1 MRSGYSKEHSW
12 LSRQVPQQILR
23 LLEWSLST
31 SRFSRPSAGHAWIS
45 IACCCYSGQR
55 PQGNTNHIQPQE
67 PVALDLPYWL
77 VCFSTLQEPRCTR
90 DSQLQGFHGHQ
101 CTWTTIRY
109 DGPIV
114 LQYTTTYTP
123 STSKYY
129 VAGPCPF
136 FLHLS
141 TAMLNYSIS
150 TVDSKWVEHTWA
162 AALFLL
168 NFRGKWDWF
177 CMGRG
182 KEGKRSVHLCIL
194 RVLRSWSVTA

>member
-1 MRSGYSKEHSW
+1 MTQQAGASADPSAAWVVTFNLKIQQAERG
-12 LSRQVPQQILR
+12 SRLDKYCM
-23 LLEWSLST
+23 LLLQRST
-31 SRFSRPSAGHAWIS
+31 SSRKH
-45 IACCCYSGQR
+45 
-55 PQGNTNHIQPQE
+55 QPH
-67 PVALDLPYWL
+67 PTTRTCGPWPALLIGLLLDLARA
-77 VCFSTLQEPRCTR
+77 TLQEPRCTR